1 MDRYAQLTMILP
13 CDRCDAVADTSAT
26 VEVFAVDG
34 CFRWNLCVTCHDVL
48 YRTLSP
54 TKGQAM
60 THLFVIYSDDI
71 NVDDL
76 DDAEHAHA
84 CVCEDCQPD
93 FKYDYQREER
103 YA

>member
-1 MDRYAQLTMILP
+1 MTLP
-13 CDRCDAVADTSAT
+13 CDRCTLVAEIAAT

-34 CFRWNLCVTCHDVL
+34 CFHWNLCASCQVAL
-48 YRTLSP
+48 YGVLSP
-54 TKGQAM
+54 MKGQDM
-60 THLFVIYSDDI
+60 THLFVIYTDDI
-71 NVDDL
+71 DVDDL

-93 FKYDYQREER
+93 FKYDYHREER